1 MRWHK
6 FISTIL
12 HPIVM
17 PTIGILLYFIFTPIN
32 LNKQQQFTILGI
44 VFVST
49 YIVPLL
55 LLVFLKAIGYIKSYQ
70 VFSIKERKVPLFFM
84 IALLFFLAEL
94 FQKLNIIKDLSYLFY
109 GIVLGLTFTYFLF
122 FTKLKSSLHLL
133 SMGGAVGYFLIFQE
147 IHNIN
152 ILPVIIVFI
161 ILSGLLA
168 TSRLYL
174 KAHTPK
180 EVYTGFFLGFTS
192 QFVVYF
198 LL

>member
-17 PTIGILLYFIFTPIN
+17 PTIGILLYFIFSPIN
-32 LNKQQQFTILGI
+32 LSSQQQLTILSI
-44 VFVST
+44 VFIST

-55 LLVFLKAIGYIKSYQ
+55 LLVFLKVIGYIKSYQ

-94 FQKLNIIKDLSYLFY
+94 FQKLNIVKDLSYLFY
-109 GIVLGLTFTYFLF
+109 GIVLGLTITYFLF
-122 FTKLKSSLHLL
+122 FTRLKSSLHLL

-147 IHNIN
+147 IHGIN
-152 ILPVIIVFI
+152 ILPIIIIFI

-192 QFVVYF
+192 QFIVYF

>member
-17 PTIGILLYFIFTPIN
+17 PTIGILLYFIFSPIN
-32 LNKQQQFTILGI
+32 LSSQQQLTILSI
-44 VFVST
+44 VFIST

-94 FQKLNIIKDLSYLFY
+94 FQKLNIVKDLSYLFY
-109 GIVLGLTFTYFLF
+109 GIVLGLTITYFLF
-122 FTKLKSSLHLL
+122 FTRLKSSLHLL

-147 IHNIN
+147 IQGIN
-152 ILPVIIVFI
+152 ILPIIIIFI

-192 QFVVYF
+192 QFIVYF

>member
-174 KAHTPK
+174 KAHSPK

>member
-17 PTIGILLYFIFTPIN
+17 PTIGILLYFIFSPIN
-32 LNKQQQFTILGI
+32 LSRQQQLTILSI
-44 VFVST
+44 VFITT

-94 FQKLNIIKDLSYLFY
+94 FQRLNIVKDLSYLFY
-109 GIVLGLTFTYFLF
+109 GIVLGLTITYFLF
-122 FTKLKSSLHLL
+122 FTRLKSSLHLL

-147 IHNIN
+147 IHGIN
-152 ILPVIIVFI
+152 ILPIIIIFI

-192 QFVVYF
+192 QFIVYF

>member
-17 PTIGILLYFIFTPIN
+17 PTIGILLYFIFSPIN
-32 LNKQQQFTILGI
+32 LSSQQQLTILSI
-44 VFVST
+44 VFIST

-94 FQKLNIIKDLSYLFY
+94 FQKLNIVKDLSYLFY
-109 GIVLGLTFTYFLF
+109 GIVLGLTITYFLF
-122 FTKLKSSLHLL
+122 FTRLKSSLHLL
-133 SMGGAVGYFLIFQE
+133 SMGGAVGYFLIFQV
-147 IHNIN
+147 IHGIN
-152 ILPVIIVFI
+152 ILPIIIIFI

-192 QFVVYF
+192 QFIVYF

>member
-17 PTIGILLYFIFTPIN
+17 PTIGILLYFIFSPIN
-32 LNKQQQFTILGI
+32 LSSQQQLTILSI
-44 VFVST
+44 VFIST

-94 FQKLNIIKDLSYLFY
+94 FQKLNIVKDLSYLFY
-109 GIVLGLTFTYFLF
+109 GIVLGLTITYFLF
-122 FTKLKSSLHLL
+122 FTRLKSSLHLL

-147 IHNIN
+147 IHGIN
-152 ILPVIIVFI
+152 ILPIIIIFI

-192 QFVVYF
+192 QFIVYF

>member
-12 HPIVM
+12 HPIVI

-32 LNKQQQFTILGI
+32 LNKQQQLTILGI

-94 FQKLNIIKDLSYLFY
+94 FQKLNIVKDLSYLFY
-109 GIVLGLTFTYFLF
+109 GIVLGLTITYFLF
-122 FTKLKSSLHLL
+122 FTRLKSSLHLL
-133 SMGGAVGYFLIFQE
+133 SLGGTVGYFVIFQE
-147 IHNIN
+147 IHSIN

-180 EVYTGFFLGFTS
+180 EVYTGFFLGFIS
-192 QFVVYF
+192 QFIVYF